1 MFRIARIDAF
11 AVSVPMTMTMKL
23 AGHTISSADSL
34 IVRITDRDGTVGW
47 GEAASAPTM
56 TGETPEGMVAA
67 ARFMASRLEGVDVG
81 ELAGWDKLPHHV
93 MYGNDGGKAAI
104 EMALLDLAGK
114 RLGKPLYEMLG
125 GKIRRDAVILTMVA
139 GGGSGSE
146 IDNAKA
152 QARAGFVAFKVK
164 VGVDEPAKDLAR
176 ARAVRDA
183 LGPKVRISADA
194 NQGYGRQD
202 AISFARGAQ
211 GAGLDFMEQLV
222 AATDLEGMAACAASS
237 AVPLGADEGFHS
249 LADIERH
256 HRRRAAAGGSL
267 KPIKL
272 GGLMAVLD
280 AARLMDRLGM
290 QVNLAGKIAE
300 TSIAS
305 AAIAHLAHVVPKL
318 DWDVSVTNQYLA
330 EDVTEEPIRIVEG
343 RVCAPDRPGL
353 GVTPSEAKLAKF
365 KLPL

>member
-1 MFRIARIDAF
+1 MFRIARIEAF
-11 AVSVPMTMTMKL
+11 AISVPMTMTMRL
-23 AGHTISSADSL
+23 AGHSIASADNL
-34 IVRITDRDGTVGW
+34 IVRIADVDGTVGW

-81 ELAGWDKLPHHV
+81 ELAGWDQLPHHV
-93 MYGNDGGKAAI
+93 MYGNDGAKAAI
-104 EMALLDLAGK
+104 EMAMLDLAGK

-125 GKIRRDAVILTMVA
+125 GRIRRDAAILTMVA
-139 GGGSGSE
+139 GGGPEGE
-146 IDNAKA
+146 IENAKA

-164 VGVDEPAKDLAR
+164 VGVNAPAEDLAR

-183 LGPKVRISADA
+183 LGDKVRISADA
-194 NQGYGRQD
+194 NQGYGRED
-202 AISFARGAQ
+202 AIAFARGAED
-211 GAGLDFMEQLV
+211 AGLDFMEQLV
-222 AATDLEGMAACAASS
+222 AGTDLEAMAACAESS
-237 AVPLGADEGFHS
+237 SVPLGADEGFHS

-256 HRRRAAAGGSL
+256 HRHRAAAGGSL

-272 GGLMAVLD
+272 GGLMVVLE

-300 TSIAS
+300 TSISS

-330 EDVTEEPIRIVEG
+330 EDVTDEPIRIVEG
-343 RVCAPDRPGL
+343 RVRAPDRPGL
-353 GVTPSEAKLAKF
+353 GVAPSEAKLKKF